1 MKLGLTGQ
9 QSAPT
14 LRTIYTTDKDPEIKR
29 AVLNAF
35 FVQGNAKALIEIAKQ
50 EQDPRLKKE
59 AIEKL
64 SVMGS
69 KEATEYFMELLK

>member
-1 MKLGLTGQ
+1 M
-9 QSAPT
+9 
-14 LRTIYTTDKDPEIKR
+14 
-29 AVLNAF
+29 LNAF
-35 FVQGNAKALIEIAKQ
+35 FVQGNAKALIEVARQ
-50 EQDPRLKKE
+50 EQDPSLKKE